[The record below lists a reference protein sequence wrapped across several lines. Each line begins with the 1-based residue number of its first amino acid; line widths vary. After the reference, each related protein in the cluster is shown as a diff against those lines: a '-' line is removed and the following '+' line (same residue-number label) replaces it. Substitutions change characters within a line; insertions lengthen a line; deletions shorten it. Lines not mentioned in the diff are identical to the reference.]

1 VLEALSPQLLEQA
14 IALRRAGC
22 RCWSCWRNRGPIPAQ
37 VLQRNGSISLREQ
50 ITPKQQPEGGKF
62 AGISA

>member
-1 VLEALSPQLLEQA
+1 VLEALEALG
-14 IALRRAGC
+14 ALRRAGC
-22 RCWSCWRNRGPIPAQ
+22 RCWSCWRNRAPIPAQ
-37 VLQRNGSISLREQ
+37 VLQRNGSINLGEQ